1 MRKHSARIAEIL
13 AACMALCAGTGAM
26 ASGVPTVD
34 LASLAQREINQMATI
49 AQMAA
54 QLEQLRDQYLRLGK
68 QLQAITET
76 RDLKGLLG
84 LKDIE
89 SLIDP
94 SALAAIKELES
105 AGVSEVGIVN
115 SQRMHSQA
123 IKAAQAIDKRKAD
136 IQKILDA
143 ASKTTDAKASS
154 DLTARATAMNAVL
167 LNEML
172 YQMELQKAAAAKNIL
187 DEYKLSQESA
197 SHYASGK
204 ANPYKIRPRN

>member
-1 MRKHSARIAEIL
+1 MTKTL
-13 AACMALCAGTGAM
+13 ALALALVCLMLHYPMQAI

-34 LASLAQREINQMATI
+34 VAAAAQRAANQLATI
-49 AQMAA
+49 QQMISQLDQLKAQY
-54 QLEQLRDQYLRLGK
+54 ERLGQ
-68 QLQAITET
+68 QLQAVTET

-84 LKDIE
+84 IKDVD

-105 AGVSEVGIVN
+105 TGVSEVGILN
-115 SQRMHSQA
+115 SQRMHAQA
-123 IKAAQAIDKRKAD
+123 IRAAEAIDKRKAD

-143 ASKTTDAKASS
+143 ASKTKDAKASS
-154 DLTARATAMNAVL
+154 DLTARATAMNAIL

-187 DEYKLSQESA
+187 DEYKLTQEST

-204 ANPYKIRPRN
+204 ANPYKIRTRN